1 MNPQSPATTMSKP
14 AGVKP
19 KQILHAKLKHK
30 EDMVNA
36 YWEIQNYFQSFTQN
50 TPSEVDEILTDL
62 FLMIVDEKILMW
74 KKSSQTTIAKL
85 WISQK
90 SNRVFP

>member
-36 YWEIQNYFQSFTQN
+36 YWEIQNYFQSFT
-50 TPSEVDEILTDL
+50 
-62 FLMIVDEKILMW
+62 
-74 KKSSQTTIAKL
+74 
-85 WISQK
+85 
-90 SNRVFP
+90 